1 MYRKNGNAPI
11 TQNTHTTAMI
21 LLIVVGKQSRIPPPA
36 NLFIWRGRNA
46 VQNPTEWAA
55 VTGIP
60 FDLSILGTC
69 GTICI
74 PVVAI
79 ALSILH
85 IAISL
90 SSIMANRSHIQIIC
104 MESDWNKIM
113 EAAKGKLEK
122 SAEAIRRL

>member
-1 MYRKNGNAPI
+1 M
-11 TQNTHTTAMI
+11 
-21 LLIVVGKQSRIPPPA
+21 PPPA

-55 VTGIP
+55 VTGIH
-60 FDLSILGTC
+60 FDLSILETC

-90 SSIMANRSHIQIIC
+90 SSIMANRSHIQIIR
-104 MESDWNKIM
+104 MESDWDKIM
-113 EAAKGKLEK
+113 EAAKGELEK
-122 SAEAIRRL
+122 SAETPVGFKQIRPSFSSIS